1 MNQSALTITPSALR
15 IAIMWPQHILR
26 VLIRTGIA
34 AHGTGGVGG
43 VVALVTVVFLAHH
56 VELENKMAAH
66 GTIKYAVG
74 P

>member
-1 MNQSALTITPSALR
+1 MNQSAITLTTSALR
-15 IAIMWPQHILR
+15 IAIMWRQHILR

-34 AHGTGGVGG
+34 ADGTTGMTDVAEVTGVGIATMAG
-43 VVALVTVVFLAHH
+43 
-56 VELENKMAAH
+56 EKNMAAH